1 MKANR
6 ITRITLKSPAL
17 AKGSSRKLTRT
28 KSKPNRRPTTGKKIA
43 DRPASSVEYCIQPGR
58 GKRVKNC
65 RAVRKAFTAVFSLHR
80 RNRRWPFHRGFLLRL
95 LSNPLVCKR
104 RSLRRDASL
113 DPYRAAASE
122 LREARHGQVPRIDG
136 RQKESRGYED
146 KGAQRAVLRRMI

>member
-17 AKGSSRKLTRT
+17 AKGSSRKLTST

-65 RAVRKAFTAVFSLHR
+65 RAVKKAFTAVFSLHR
-80 RNRRWPFHRGFLLRL
+80 RNRRWPFHQGFLPRL
-95 LSNPLVCKR
+95 LSNPSVYKR

-113 DPYRAAASE
+113 DPSPAADSE
-122 LREARHGQVPRIDG
+122 LRAARHGRLPRIDG
-136 RQKESRGYED
+136 RQKESRGHED
-146 KGAQRAVLRRMI
+146 KDAERAAPRRLI